1 MTEIGDADFLNF
13 EEALNNVNKL
23 NNSVFNPQINVGAL
37 KQSVQTV
44 PVQNLPVQMKQ
55 IQPQPQVIQNPPSMR
70 MPANVV
76 RPPQQIVQNHLPQN
90 IIPTVLQNPELQNTS
105 DLSSYFSI
113 FGFQISRTTIY
124 ILIGFIVL
132 LIGYFIYS
140 KFFSKTEEKKKKK
153 KSQVSFKSQEE
164 NEDLDENEDDE

>member
-55 IQPQPQVIQNPPSMR
+55 IQPQVIQNPPSMR
-70 MPANVV
+70 MPANIV
-76 RPPQQIVQNHLPQN
+76 RPQQQIVQNHLPPN
-90 IIPTVLQNPELQNTS
+90 IIPTALQNPELPDVS

-164 NEDLDENEDDE
+164 NEDLDENGSDE